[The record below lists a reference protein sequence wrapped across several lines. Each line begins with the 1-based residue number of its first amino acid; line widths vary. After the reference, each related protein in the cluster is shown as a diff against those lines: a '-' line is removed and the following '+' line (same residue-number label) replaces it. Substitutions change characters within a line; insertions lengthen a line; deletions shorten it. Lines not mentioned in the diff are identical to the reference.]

1 MIGDKTSMEEH
12 QEKKKLK
19 KKDHR
24 YFQGAETRNYMFRNA
39 ENAGKKLV
47 RHQNFFWSS
56 TSSVWHRHSGIR
68 VTPVPL
74 VTD

>member
-24 YFQGAETRNYMFRNA
+24 YFQGEETRNYMFRNA

-47 RHQNFFWSS
+47 RHRNFFW
-56 TSSVWHRHSGIR
+56 
-68 VTPVPL
+68 
-74 VTD
+74 